1 MRLVQLSRHILDF
14 PSPEAAL
21 REPNGLL
28 ALGGD
33 LSPARLMLAYRRGIF
48 PWYSP
53 GDPILWWSPDPRAVL
68 DPREF
73 HVSRSFRR
81 FLNHTNFR
89 VTLNHDFAGVIDG
102 CASQR
107 EEGTW
112 ITPEVSVA
120 WQQLHQLGHAHSVEV
135 WQDDRLVGG
144 LYGVALGA
152 LFCGESMFS
161 RRENASKTA
170 LFHFCRY
177 FLARGGCLI
186 DCQVLNAHT
195 ASLGAKEIPRS
206 LYLRLLENLYPQQ
219 PDLRCWLPQTLL
231 PCRI

>member
-33 LSPARLMLAYRRGIF
+33 LSPERLMLAYRRGIF

-68 DPREF
+68 DPQEF
-73 HVSRSFRR
+73 HISRSFRR
-81 FLNHTNFR
+81 FLKQANFR
-89 VTLNHDFAGVIDG
+89 VTLNHDFAGTIAG

-107 EEGTW
+107 TEGTW

-135 WQDDRLVGG
+135 WQDEQLVGG

-170 LFHFCRY
+170 LLHFCRY
-177 FLARGGCLI
+177 FLARGGRLI

-195 ASLGAKEIPRS
+195 ASLGAKEIPRG
-206 LYLRLLENLYPQQ
+206 LYLRLLENLYSQ
-219 PDLRCWLPQTLL
+219 PLDIRCWLPQTLL
-231 PCRI
+231 PCG

>member
-33 LSPARLMLAYRRGIF
+33 LSPERLMLAYRRGIF

-68 DPREF
+68 DPQEF
-73 HVSRSFRR
+73 HISRSFRR
-81 FLNHTNFR
+81 FLKQANFR

-107 EEGTW
+107 AEGSW
-112 ITPEVSVA
+112 ITPEVNVA

-135 WQDDRLVGG
+135 WQDEQLVGG
-144 LYGVALGA
+144 LYGVTLGT

-170 LFHFCRY
+170 LLHFCRY
-177 FLARGGCLI
+177 FLAHGGRLI

-195 ASLGAKEIPRS
+195 ASLGAKEIPRN
-206 LYLRLLENLYPQQ
+206 LYLRLLENLYTQSL
-219 PDLRCWLPQTLL
+219 DIRCWRPRTLL
-231 PCRI
+231 PYMA